1 MSCLNLDNNIDVK
14 SATKDILLSM
24 YKYTSNN
31 IYTSDDTN
39 IYKIDDTNIFSDGFK
54 TTYTNINT
62 DLDNINTEEGKE
74 NLVNIDTETKSV
86 YTNCALK
93 SSIPWYTTSIDNKKC
108 VVTDDIDNNLKD
120 KIKIDKKTSVVTPIL
135 KSSNSQKTVYCPY
148 FSNINKAFCEN
159 RWYDWMIVPNYYLGN
174 TYYRDT
180 SQYTEDDIYKC
191 FAPCAGDYMPYTKSN
206 GDLKCIPKKYF
217 SNGIFSNKYI
227 FCSFGLINLIGNIAL
242 SDDEKKLNET
252 NLLYI
257 LHQLIILYNDD
268 NIVDT
273 DLYQKNDEVYEWISN
288 LNKEDYDEIYNQLK
302 SSIDNNIFKNFST
315 SNNQDYALTNE
326 FTYKHRKFNED
337 EYDMYSFNG
346 LDLCKVLIDPVL
358 IHTWILAK
366 LFQPL
371 NENLKTNLNSKINT
385 HDYITKSR
393 ECLLY
398 EKLFKIFQDQNKAIR
413 LKNLFFKA
421 VNICYN
427 NKTNFS
433 TNIIERTKNAFN
445 NTEIINVIKTKKYYW
460 FKDNIF
466 MVDKIINS
474 KPTVIIIYPFQT
486 GTSGNPDLYNTYI
499 EKLLS
504 SEDID
509 KFEEY
514 KFYMDY
520 ELKKQEDV
528 SANNAKKDLSSLA
541 SSSSNIFYDYYFIDS
556 QKNTIEDAK
565 YKYFFSMEKLE
576 KKTCNDGYE
585 WNETYSVCDLKKKE
599 QEKPVED
606 NNDFD
611 NGFNIPELKS
621 LLFLFIQI
629 VVVIIILYI
638 IYVCYDIFG
647 EIIISMLNGAYYLF
661 QNGKLMLLNY
671 LATGKDPYEVKINQ
685 LENTKYKL
693 ETEYDNIEAKDLKI
707 NEYMK
712 SNKN

>member
-14 SATKDILLSM
+14 SATKDILFSM
-24 YKYTSNN
+24 YKYTSN
-31 IYTSDDTN
+31 TTN
-39 IYKIDDTNIFSDGFK
+39 NSIYKIDDTNIFSDGFK
-54 TTYTNINT
+54 ATYTNINT
-62 DLDNINTEEGKE
+62 DLDNINREDGKE

-120 KIKIDKKTSVVTPIL
+120 KIKIDKKTSVVIPIL

-174 TYYRDT
+174 TYYKDT
-180 SQYTEDDIYKC
+180 SQYTEDDVYKC
-191 FAPCAGDYMPYTKSN
+191 FAPCTGDYMPYTKSN

-227 FCSFGLINLIGNIAL
+227 FCSFGLINLIGNLAL
-242 SDDEKKLNET
+242 GDDKNFKET

-273 DLYQKNDEVYEWISN
+273 DLYQKHPIVYDWISN
-288 LNKEDYDEIYNQLK
+288 FNKEDYDEIYNQLK

-315 SNNQDYALTNE
+315 SNKQDYALTNE

-358 IHTWILAK
+358 IHTWILAN

-371 NENLKTNLNSKINT
+371 NENLKTNLNPLIIDNN
-385 HDYITKSR
+385 ITKSR
-393 ECLLY
+393 ESLLY
-398 EKLFKIFQDQNKAIR
+398 EKLFKIFEDQNKAIR

-445 NTEIINVIKTKKYYW
+445 NTKIIDEIKTKKYYC

-466 MVDKIINS
+466 MVDKIITS
-474 KPTVIIIYPFQT
+474 KPIENTTTIIYPFQT
-486 GTSGNPDLYNTYI
+486 GTDGYPVLYNTYI
-499 EKLLS
+499 DKLLS
-504 SEDID
+504 SEEID
-509 KFEEY
+509 KFEEN

-520 ELKKQEDV
+520 ELKTKEKEIETQV
-528 SANNAKKDLSSLA
+528 KAA
-541 SSSSNIFYDYYFIDS
+541 SILNFYDYYFIDS
-556 QKNTIEDAK
+556 QKNIIEDAK
-565 YKYFFSMEKLE
+565 FKYFFSMEKLE
-576 KKTCNDGYE
+576 KTTCNDGYE

-599 QEKPVED
+599 QEKPVEE

-611 NGFNIPELKS
+611 NGFNIPELKNI
-621 LLFLFIQI
+621 LFLFIQI

-647 EIIISMLNGAYYLF
+647 EIIISMLNGGYYLF
-661 QNGKLMLLNY
+661 QNARLYVNNNFLTY
-671 LATGKDPYEVKINQ
+671 GKDPYDTKINQ
-685 LENTKYKL
+685 LENTKSKL
-693 ETEYDNIEAKDLKI
+693 EREYENIEAKDLKI
-707 NEYMK
+707 DEYMK